1 MSELFLD
8 IFKKYPKLFLILFLL
23 VLFQIFINMLS
34 IISIAPIVEFF
45 TKSDDVNYKNS
56 FILKYYFLI
65 FDINN
70 LNLFSLISIF
80 GILMLFVGIFSV
92 LIRYVI
98 LKIQYTILTFLQVDT
113 LQNFYESSYEFFNIN
128 SYGILLNSFSKEIQK
143 IGVAFSQFSL
153 LFANIVQLTVLLL
166 IPFLISVN
174 LTIYFILISIIIVTP
189 IFLIR
194 NFIYLLGKKNVET
207 SNKSI
212 NILQETISS
221 SKLVYSFNNQSKV
234 VDNYYSAF
242 KKHADVSTILQ
253 TLTSSIYILLV
264 PFGLIAALL
273 VLYIGYI
280 NNYPLTDLAI
290 IIFTFSRIVP
300 ILAQIFQ
307 SKATIEG
314 VTAAFDQINNLNKIA
329 VRLKEKKDNK
339 EITDFKNN
347 IEFKNV
353 SFDYNNK
360 KIILKNLSL
369 NFKKNKTTILIGKS
383 GSGKTT
389 IVDLLLGL
397 YKPKYGAIFFD
408 EFNFDEINLKS
419 VRNLIGYVP
428 QEPFLYNTSIKNNLL
443 WSNPKISEKNISNAL
458 ELANADEFIKNL
470 PDKIDTIVGDRGNK
484 LSGGQKQRLA
494 LARALLAN
502 PKILVLDEA
511 TSHLDVESERLITKS
526 ISKLKNR
533 MTIIIITHKL
543 NINLDADYVYV
554 IDQGSVTEQGFFKD
568 LKNIENS
575 YVNTLLKASK

>member
-526 ISKLKNR
+526 ISKIKNR

>member
-8 IFKKYPKLFLILFLL
+8 IFKKYPKLFLILSLL
-23 VLFQIFINMLS
+23 VLFQIFINTLS

-65 FDINN
+65 FDNNN
-70 LNLFSLISIF
+70 LNLFSLISTF
-80 GILMLFVGIFSV
+80 GVLMLFVGIFSV
-92 LIRYVI
+92 LIRFVI

-329 VRLKEKKDNK
+329 ERLKEKKDNR
-339 EITDFKNN
+339 EVADFKNK
-347 IEFKNV
+347 IEFKSV

-369 NFKKNKTTILIGKS
+369 IFNKNKTTILIGKS

-397 YKPKYGAIFFD
+397 YKPKYGEIFFD
-408 EFNFDEINLKS
+408 EFSFNKINLKS
-419 VRNLIGYVP
+419 IRNLIGYVP

-470 PDKIDTIVGDRGNK
+470 PDKMDTIVGDRGNK

-494 LARALLAN
+494 LARALLSN

-526 ISKLKNR
+526 ISKLKNI

-554 IDQGSVTEQGFFKD
+554 IDQGSVSEQGFFKD